1 MNSVIKFFFSD
12 KFIITFLTLF
22 SFIFNKYYSN
32 LGVFP
37 IDTFL
42 HYDFGYRILNGE
54 HPIKDYWVIYG
65 LIVDYM
71 QAFFFNIFG
80 ANWFAYTFHS
90 SFFNAVITVFTYLIF
105 RSQEI
110 DKSNSLAF
118 SIFFSVLAYPS
129 SGTPFV
135 DHHAVFFSLIG
146 VYCYIFGVIYKKNI
160 FWFLLPIFIALSFL
174 TKQVPAS
181 YLAMPL
187 LFAVIYYAYFN
198 KNLQPIIFSILGSI
212 FSVLLFILV
221 LTVLKIDL
229 SLFLYQIIYLPLE
242 FGKVRVDSYG
252 FSFFGFINK
261 FKFIIAPLIVLFIF
275 QIQSLIKNSNNF
287 KKDNF
292 VIFLV
297 IFIFSFTV
305 IFHQHLTRN
314 QIFIYFLI
322 PLISAFLLPIIKKKN
337 FNKYYLVI
345 LFVVIFL
352 VTIKYH
358 LRFNEQRKF
367 HELRDIDFNNA
378 IDATKFDKSFNGL
391 KWITPNYK
399 ENPAI
404 EINFLKKTRNLLNN
418 EKNKF
423 IIISHYNFWSLIL
436 NKKTFSP
443 SRTYTLDG
451 ISFPT
456 RKDKFYKIY
465 KQFFIENI
473 VKNQISK
480 IYLIGKDMNKKF
492 VTEYINEN
500 CLFVSVNEKDLKIID
515 LDLKCLKKVTLS

>member
-12 KFIITFLTLF
+12 KFIITFLILF
-22 SFIFNKYYSN
+22 SFIFNQYYSN

-90 SFFNAVITVFTYLIF
+90 SFFNVVITVFTYLIF

-198 KNLQPIIFSILGSI
+198 KM
-212 FSVLLFILV
+212 
-221 LTVLKIDL
+221 
-229 SLFLYQIIYLPLE
+229 
-242 FGKVRVDSYG
+242 
-252 FSFFGFINK
+252 
-261 FKFIIAPLIVLFIF
+261 
-275 QIQSLIKNSNNF
+275 
-287 KKDNF
+287 
-292 VIFLV
+292 
-297 IFIFSFTV
+297 
-305 IFHQHLTRN
+305 
-314 QIFIYFLI
+314 
-322 PLISAFLLPIIKKKN
+322 
-337 FNKYYLVI
+337 
-345 LFVVIFL
+345 
-352 VTIKYH
+352 
-358 LRFNEQRKF
+358 
-367 HELRDIDFNNA
+367 
-378 IDATKFDKSFNGL
+378 
-391 KWITPNYK
+391 
-399 ENPAI
+399 
-404 EINFLKKTRNLLNN
+404 
-418 EKNKF
+418 
-423 IIISHYNFWSLIL
+423 HY
-436 NKKTFSP
+436 
-443 SRTYTLDG
+443 
-451 ISFPT
+451 
-456 RKDKFYKIY
+456 
-465 KQFFIENI
+465 
-473 VKNQISK
+473 V
-480 IYLIGKDMNKKF
+480 
-492 VTEYINEN
+492 
-500 CLFVSVNEKDLKIID
+500 
-515 LDLKCLKKVTLS
+515 